1 MNSMH
6 RIIYQRLTY
15 LRCRSGHWRR
25 RSMEPGPAWLLER
38 SGRRSYRGF
47 DAEPDRLRRGGD
59 GDSRRRRRVGRRR
72 RGPGGAGGGRGM
84 VGEMRRRQTCGISI
98 SFKKIQEHKKWKK
111 RKRLG
116 SQSMALYMRACLYAS
131 PRTRDHIYFCMCAE
145 SENSE
150 NNR

>member
-1 MNSMH
+1 
-6 RIIYQRLTY
+6 
-15 LRCRSGHWRR
+15 
-25 RSMEPGPAWLLER
+25 ME
-38 SGRRSYRGF
+38 
-47 DAEPDRLRRGGD
+47 
-59 GDSRRRRRVGRRR
+59 
-72 RGPGGAGGGRGM
+72 
-84 VGEMRRRQTCGISI
+84 
-98 SFKKIQEHKKWKK
+98 KK